1 MDGYLNS
8 GTVGIQN
15 DGGSDA
21 IEIIY
26 NDPYVHDQL
35 TLSFKPLADWINP
48 IYDEQQLNYLEQVS
62 YEIIINGE
70 FIENDT
76 EISYLIINSNST
88 EPQVIIPISVEQTDE
103 PGLTGDINGD
113 QVVNILD
120 VVALVNIVISGS
132 EYNESADVNNDG
144 VVNIL
149 DVVQLVNI
157 VLNS

>member
-1 MDGYLNS
+1 M
-8 GTVGIQN
+8 
-15 DGGSDA
+15 
-21 IEIIY
+21 
-26 NDPYVHDQL
+26 
-35 TLSFKPLADWINP
+35 INP
-48 IYDEQQLNYLEQVS
+48 IYDEQQLNYLEQIS